1 MDTLHELL
9 TKTGKYH
16 PEYANGLAM
25 HLPMVLIA
33 LNRLQASDDKL
44 RHTLLDN
51 RDELETVT
59 AHTDA
64 ITANDLQSNLG
75 QWHQYPAYLSYF
87 RQRIEKSDV
96 EQVLKQHC
104 DLLLPGLAAS
114 AFHAVIR
121 LAYAIEIKHTDE
133 IAIALAYW
141 AARYQA
147 FETSQQQTALNL
159 EQILASVAKL
169 GVEHHFSPGI
179 IVERMDEIGQLL
191 KQGQQAIQPLSISY
205 EQIRQFVLQAF
216 YAQDDFTLLHTVTG
230 CSAFSKILPF
240 ASDRQSAL
248 RYLWQAIVVAYLST
262 GLPFQSQ
269 ALPQQVVSLDMFA
282 ALKPLALQSDE
293 SHKIKLYY
301 TCLCEYLSCGDSG
314 YYWLAKRAL
323 VEG

>member
-1 MDTLHELL
+1 MDTLRELL
-9 TKTGKYH
+9 AEAGKYQ
-16 PEYANGLAM
+16 PEYGNGLAM

-33 LNRLQASDDKL
+33 LQQLQASDDKL
-44 RHTLLDN
+44 RHTLSDN
-51 RDELETVT
+51 SDEFETVT
-59 AHTDA
+59 THTDA
-64 ITANDLQSNLG
+64 IAANDFQSNLG

-87 RQRIEKSDV
+87 RQQIEKSDV
-96 EQVLKQHC
+96 EQVLRQHC

-121 LAYAIEIKHTDE
+121 LAYAIEIKHPEE

-141 AARYQA
+141 AARYQV
-147 FETSQQQTALNL
+147 FETSEQQVALNL
-159 EQILASVAKL
+159 EQILASVAQL

-179 IVERMDEIGQLL
+179 IVERMDEIGLLL
-191 KQGQQAIQPLSISY
+191 KQGQQTIQPVTINY
-205 EQIRQFVLQAF
+205 EQIRQFVLKAF

-240 ASDRQSAL
+240 ASNQQSAL

-262 GLPFQSQ
+262 GLSFKSQ
-269 ALPQQVVSLDMFA
+269 ALPLQTVTLDMFTV
-282 ALKPLALQSDE
+282 LKPLALQSDG
-293 SHKIKLYY
+293 SHEIKLYY